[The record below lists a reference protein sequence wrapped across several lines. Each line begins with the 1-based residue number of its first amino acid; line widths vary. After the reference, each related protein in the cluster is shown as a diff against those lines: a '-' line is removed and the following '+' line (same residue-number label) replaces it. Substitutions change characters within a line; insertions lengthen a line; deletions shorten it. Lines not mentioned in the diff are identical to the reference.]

1 MAIDMNVTN
10 MLNSYSAYMQKTA
23 GKDADKTKKSDAADK
38 ASAPAAPKLSE
49 KAKDLLDKLKEKYSN
64 MDFMVADF
72 STDEEAS
79 RILSRGTKEYSVLF
93 STDELEKMAADEDYA
108 AKNIQKLEEAVKI
121 GDGLHNEY
129 GLDAALEEEGNSTVV
144 TNVSVAFK
152 ADGTAVIFASLAEVT
167 EKQKERI
174 QAARE
179 KAVEDDKAEA
189 KKEKEKLEEER
200 YAPSKQTTIQASS
213 YEELLEKIRSIDWN
227 SMKEESA
234 TSGKK
239 IDFSV

>member
-1 MAIDMNVTN
+1 
-10 MLNSYSAYMQKTA
+10 
-23 GKDADKTKKSDAADK
+23 
-38 ASAPAAPKLSE
+38 
-49 KAKDLLDKLKEKYSN
+49 
-64 MDFMVADF
+64 
-72 STDEEAS
+72 
-79 RILSRGTKEYSVLF
+79 
-93 STDELEKMAADEDYA
+93 MAADEDYA

-129 GLDAALEEEGNSTVV
+129 GLDAALGEQGNSTVV

-152 ADGTAVIFASLAEVT
+152 ADGTTVIFASLAEVT

-189 KKEKEKLEEER
+189 KREKEMQDEER

-213 YEELLEKIRSIDWN
+213 YEELLEKIKAVDWN
-227 SMKEESA
+227 SMKEETVS
-234 TSGKK
+234 SGKK

>member
-10 MLNSYSAYMQKTA
+10 MLNSYSAYMHKTA
-23 GKDADKTKKSDAADK
+23 GKDADKTKKSDSADRT
-38 ASAPAAPKLSE
+38 SAPAAPKLSE

-79 RILSRGTKEYSVLF
+79 EILSRGTREYSVLF

-129 GLDAALEEEGNSTVV
+129 GLDAALGEQGNSTVV

-189 KKEKEKLEEER
+189 KREKEMQDEER

-213 YEELLEKIRSIDWN
+213 YEELLEKIKAVDWN
-227 SMKEESA
+227 SMKEETVS
-234 TSGKK
+234 SGKK